1 MSIEVVPRKTQNGT
15 VFTAL
20 IEEPYPHFDPSLPQG
35 PGNLKYLPVDL
46 TLAVGNANKIEFKRP
61 NKSTFTK
68 PADVDGTPT
77 LGRLQYV
84 NFPAESSVFD
94 MSGLWAFRGVAVFSD
109 GSSFPGSWFEQR
121 VGK

>member
-1 MSIEVVPRKTQNGT
+1 MSSEVVPRKTQKGT

-20 IEEPYPHFDPSLPQG
+20 IEEPNPDFDPTQAEGTS
-35 PGNLKYLPVDL
+35 NLKFLPVDL
-46 TLAVGNANKIEFKRP
+46 TLAVGQANLIEFKRP

-68 PADVDGTPT
+68 PAVVDGVPT
-77 LGRLQYV
+77 LGRLQYI
-84 NFPAESSVFD
+84 NLPAEASVFD

-109 GSSFPGSWFEQR
+109 GSEFPGSFFEQR

>member
-1 MSIEVVPRKTQNGT
+1 VSLEVVPRKDQKGT

-20 IEEPYPHFDPSLPQG
+20 IEEPNPNYDPSSPEG

-61 NKSTFTK
+61 NKSTFLK

-77 LGRLQYV
+77 LGRIQYT
-84 NFPAESSVFD
+84 NLPAEDSVFD
-94 MSGLWAFRGVAVFSD
+94 MSGLWAYRGIVVFD
-109 GSSFPGSWFEQR
+109 DNSSFPGSWFEQR

>member
-1 MSIEVVPRKTQNGT
+1 MSIEVVPRKTQKGT

-20 IEEPYPHFDPSLPQG
+20 IQEPNPNFDPEIAESPLNP
-35 PGNLKYLPVDL
+35 KFLPVDL
-46 TLAVGNANKIEFKRP
+46 TLAVGQANQIEFKRP
-61 NKSTFTK
+61 NKSTFLK
-68 PADVDGTPT
+68 PADVDGDPT

-84 NFPAESSVFD
+84 NLPSEASVFD

>member
-1 MSIEVVPRKTQNGT
+1 MSTEVVPRKSQKGT

-20 IEEPYPHFDPSLPQG
+20 IEEPNPNFDPTIPEG
-35 PGNLKYLPVDL
+35 PANLKYLPVDL
-46 TLAVGNANKIEFKRP
+46 TLAVGQANLIEFKRP

-68 PADVDGTPT
+68 PALVDGAGP
-77 LGRLQYV
+77 LGRLQYI
-84 NFPAESSVFD
+84 NLPAEASVFD
-94 MSGLWAFRGVAVFSD
+94 MSGIWALRGIAAFAD